1 MVVSGKASKQNGCL
15 GVLDLGPQK
24 SQQKRHSCQRNLLGK
39 LDLRIGHSAAGV
51 VRLCEVNNNNLRV
64 TDCKPNYIDY
74 C

>member
-51 VRLCEVNNNNLRV
+51 VRLCEVNNNNLIV
-64 TDCKPNYIDY
+64 IDCKPNYIDY